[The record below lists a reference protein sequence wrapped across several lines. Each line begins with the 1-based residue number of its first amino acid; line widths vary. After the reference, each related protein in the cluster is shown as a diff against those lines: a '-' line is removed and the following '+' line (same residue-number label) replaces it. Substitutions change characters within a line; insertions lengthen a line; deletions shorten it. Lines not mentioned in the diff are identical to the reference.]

1 MDGSMLWFPALLL
14 RSLGPDDR
22 RQRTVRRQM
31 RMAAKKEKSVEETF
45 QELEEI
51 IRKLESGESS
61 LEESFKYYEAG
72 MKLVKSCNEKIDKV
86 EKQIIVLEEDG
97 ESHEL

>member
-1 MDGSMLWFPALLL
+1 
-14 RSLGPDDR
+14 
-22 RQRTVRRQM
+22 
-31 RMAAKKEKSVEETF
+31 MAAKKEKSVEETF

-72 MKLVKSCNEKIDKV
+72 MKLVKSCNEKIGFDNGAFSFSFG
-86 EKQIIVLEEDG
+86 L
-97 ESHEL
+97 

>member
-1 MDGSMLWFPALLL
+1 
-14 RSLGPDDR
+14 
-22 RQRTVRRQM
+22 
-31 RMAAKKEKSVEETF
+31 MAAKKVKSVEETF

-61 LEESFKYYEAG
+61 LEEFFQYFEAG
-72 MKLVKSCNEKIDKV
+72 MKLVKSCNENIDKV

>member
-1 MDGSMLWFPALLL
+1 
-14 RSLGPDDR
+14 
-22 RQRTVRRQM
+22 
-31 RMAAKKEKSVEETF
+31 MAAKKVKSVEETF
-45 QELEEI
+45 QALEEI
-51 IRKLESGESS
+51 IRKLESGESA
-61 LEESFKYYEAG
+61 LEESFQYYEAG

>member
-1 MDGSMLWFPALLL
+1 
-14 RSLGPDDR
+14 
-22 RQRTVRRQM
+22 
-31 RMAAKKEKSVEETF
+31 MAAKKEKSVEETF

-72 MKLVKSCNEKIDKV
+72 MKLVRSLSSQIDKV
-86 EKQIIVLEEDG
+86 EKQIQILSEGEDN
-97 ESHEL
+97 E